1 MSIRGFTAVFQMK
14 SEPRRPKA
22 PKSPTSAIA
31 PRRTAK
37 AKPPVLPAGPRTLVV
52 VDNRPL
58 RHAAWAEYHRARK
71 RSEKARAELRQHEEV
86 DAPAFREWFHRIF
99 PVEISTLRQLHEEV
113 LVKAEQVRRV
123 DMLSDI
129 TGRSPQS
136 VWREYKKAEQRDQ
149 DRRDEEIRTGQP
161 RSRPETDPFS
171 QDLSSVLDALF
182 ASERGPPPFD
192 FPEDDDNEEPDRKE
206 ARSGHRQPEPELF
219 GPEEVPTPPADSLP
233 ARDIYRRLVQ
243 HLHPDRGGDWTPARE
258 RLWHEVQAAWAAR
271 DADWLARLE
280 VDWEAAHH
288 ALSQDSPLSHL
299 RRAIRELEASRRDI
313 ERKLREY
320 RRSQEWRF
328 TTSLPKRSAL
338 RRTLQANLDHD
349 LEAIR
354 AHLRYL
360 NERLDSWQSR
370 GGPRKKRR

>member
-1 MSIRGFTAVFQMK
+1 MI
-14 SEPRRPKA
+14 
-22 PKSPTSAIA
+22 
-31 PRRTAK
+31 
-37 AKPPVLPAGPRTLVV
+37 PAGPRTLVV
-52 VDNRPL
+52 IDNRPL

-86 DAPAFREWFHRIF
+86 DAPAFREWFHRTF

-123 DMLSDI
+123 DLLSDI

-149 DRRDEEIRTGQP
+149 DRRDEEARTGQP
-161 RSRPETDPFS
+161 RSRPERNPYS
-171 QDLSSVLDALF
+171 QDLSTLLDSLF
-182 ASERGPPPFD
+182 DSEHGGPNPFD
-192 FPEDDDNEEPDRKE
+192 HPEDDDNEELDWDEVK
-206 ARSGHRQPEPELF
+206 SGLPPPKPELF
-219 GPEEVPTPPADSLP
+219 SPNESPTPPPESLP

-288 ALSQDSPLSHL
+288 ALHQDSPLSHL
-299 RRAIRELEASRRDI
+299 RRAIRELEASRRDV

-320 RRSQEWRF
+320 RKSQEWRF
-328 TTSLPKRSAL
+328 TTSLPQRSAL

-349 LEAIR
+349 LKAIR